1 MPEPAG
7 YAPLGAV
14 ERQRRRALF
23 LQSYQFSVERR
34 QGPAEWLGLGLGGRL
49 ARRLREVGGAV
60 ARAAGRVR
68 GAARWWVGAGLAR
81 AWRGWRPRADP
92 LLGCFGSAAHHKYY
106 LHDYA

>member
-1 MPEPAG
+1 MPEPPAG

-49 ARRLREVGGAV
+49 ARRLREVGAAV
-60 ARAAGRVR
+60 ARAAGR
-68 GAARWWVGAGLAR
+68 AW

-92 LLGCFGSAAHHKYY
+92 LLGCFGSATTHHKYY

>member
-1 MPEPAG
+1 MPEPPAG

-14 ERQRRRALF
+14 DRQRQRRRRALF

-34 QGPAEWLGLGLGGRL
+34 QEGPAEWLGARL

-60 ARAAGRVR
+60 ARAAGR
-68 GAARWWVGAGLAR
+68 ARWWVGAGLAW

-92 LLGCFGSAAHHKYY
+92 LLGCFGSSHKYY